1 MKGKGKR
8 KGRGKGRG
16 NWKAKGVFKP
26 IVISFEKIDMLRE
39 RLVVREKRKAEA
51 KEEPEEKGKVVRWVE
66 GEREEEKKIR

>member
-1 MKGKGKR
+1 M
-8 KGRGKGRG
+8 GKGRG
-16 NWKAKGVFKP
+16 NWKGKGVFKP